1 MAFSLTLRGDLA
13 LVSPMKCEKSSVC
26 LRRNSNFL
34 EGSEEEDA
42 APAPPAFDTLELGSS
57 LKVTKKTISVYNV
70 DISGVIHTLLT
81 NAMAKLNASE
91 VEAVYVP
98 P

>member
-1 MAFSLTLRGDLA
+1 
-13 LVSPMKCEKSSVC
+13 MKCEKSSVC

-34 EGSEEEDA
+34 EGSEEEEA

-57 LKVTKKTISVYNV
+57 LKITKKTISSIRGTVYNV

-81 NAMAKLNASE
+81 NAMAKSNASE